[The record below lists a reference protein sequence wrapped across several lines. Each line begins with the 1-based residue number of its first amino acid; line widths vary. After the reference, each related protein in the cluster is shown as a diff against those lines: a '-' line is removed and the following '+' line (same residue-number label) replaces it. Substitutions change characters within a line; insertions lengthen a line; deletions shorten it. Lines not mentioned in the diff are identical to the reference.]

1 MKYKLPN
8 KSIITKHLDDFRFQ
22 TARADALVHL
32 SILGLSVG
40 VLTSL
45 VLTFFIFCVNS
56 ALALWLPLGDSEN
69 FESLNLASRLL
80 APVLGSVIL
89 LLIYR
94 FIAKESDGVGV
105 VNVLERLRY
114 HDGLIQLRSLVL
126 QFIGA
131 AVALVSGHSVGREGP
146 AIHMGSAVGSVLGQQ
161 LKLPHNSVRTLLAC
175 GSAAAISA
183 AFNTPLAGVI
193 FAMEVIVVE
202 YSFASFIPIM
212 IAAVV
217 AAGIAQWAFGS
228 DALLHIDAMPSIS
241 AAEIPFLILLGVL
254 VGCASTLFTYL
265 IKAISIKTQSLGLSM
280 RFILAGFVT
289 GTLALL
295 IPEIMGMGYDT
306 INAAILGQLS
316 MSLLFAIMLLK
327 LIATACAIA
336 CGIPAGLI
344 SPSLVIGAVGG
355 ALMASFLHHT
365 LELPIQNS
373 GIYAIIGMSAMM
385 GACLQAPLAAL
396 TAVFE
401 ITTHHN
407 IIWPSM
413 LSIVV
418 AQLVSRQIFK
428 QPPVFDLLLSL
439 RGFSYQHDPVT
450 QSLQRSSV
458 KDAMSEDYVCLA
470 RVFTRNTLEHIN
482 LPEWI
487 VIEDNQMPVAAI
499 AGHHLIA
506 YLEQHPELDAIDL
519 LDAPLEQHTIASID
533 IRSTLAKAREMFSQE
548 KVAMLCVTHWNPL
561 AQTFVQG
568 VISRESFNQTFIR

>member
-1 MKYKLPN
+1 MKYKLLN
-8 KSIITKHLDDFRFQ
+8 KSIINKRLDDFRFQ
-22 TARADALVHL
+22 TARTDALIHL
-32 SILGLSVG
+32 SVLGLLVG
-40 VLTSL
+40 VLTSI

-56 ALALWLPLGDSEN
+56 ALALWLPQNTSDN

-80 APVLGSVIL
+80 APVLGSMIL
-89 LLIYR
+89 LLI
-94 FIAKESDGVGV
+94 FKLIAKDNDGVGV

-114 HDGLIQLRSLVL
+114 HDGLIKARSLLL

-146 AIHMGSAVGSVLGQQ
+146 AIHMGSAVGSLLGQQ

-212 IAAVV
+212 IAAV
-217 AAGIAQWAFGS
+217 AATGIAQWTFGS

-241 AAEIPFLILLGVL
+241 APEIPFLIVLGIL

-265 IKAISIKTQSLGLSM
+265 IKTISIKTQSLGLSI
-280 RFILAGFVT
+280 RFMLAGFVT
-289 GTLALL
+289 GILALF

-306 INAAILGQLS
+306 INAAIMGQLS
-316 MSLLFAIMLLK
+316 MWLLFSIMLFK
-327 LIATACAIA
+327 LIATAFAVA

-355 ALMASFLHHT
+355 ALMASFLHHS
-365 LELPIQNS
+365 LGLPIQNS

-428 QPPVFDLLLSL
+428 QPPVFDLLLSM
-439 RGFSYQHDPVT
+439 RGLSYQHDPVT

-458 KDAMSEDYVCLA
+458 EDTMSEDYVCLA

-482 LPEWI
+482 VPEWI
-487 VIEDNQMPVAAI
+487 VIEDNQTPVIAI
-499 AGHHLIA
+499 AGNQLLA
-506 YLEQHPELDAIDL
+506 YLEQHSELDAIDL
-519 LDAPLEQHTIASID
+519 LNIPVEQYSVASID
-533 IRSTLAKAREMFSQE
+533 IRSTMAKARAMFAEE
-548 KVAMLCVTHWNPL
+548 KVDMLCVTHWNPS
-561 AQTFVQG
+561 AQTFVRG